1 MDNVVNNPS
10 NTNNAKKTSIINI
23 LIWPF
28 YTIANILI
36 FAVKGFKACF
46 YDLWLILFN
55 SASYKLDKIY
65 QSAKEEDLSSDDIYE
80 KTKKVKKAKVYKYS
94 AKTLA
99 KLEQEKAV
107 LLEDLQKAGATRT
120 KEPHMYLF
128 KVKDKNGK
136 IITGNMSGLSKL
148 DINSFLLNEGYEV
161 YSIKT
166 SSLIDFVYQ
175 KSTLFG
181 SKKMS
186 TKDLIFWL
194 TQLSTYIKAGLTLN
208 DAIKILNT
216 QIKGNSTRLRAFQSI
231 SYELSLGESFSAALE
246 KQGDMFPA
254 LLINMIKAAEASGTL
269 VETLDDMANYYTEI
283 NSTRKEMVS
292 AMTYPAIITIFAFGV
307 IVFILVYV
315 VPQFTD
321 IYENYGAEI
330 SGFTRFIINASGF
343 LKNNILYILVVLV
356 IIFVGIAICY
366 KYLKLFRTY
375 FQIFLM
381 HIPIVKNVIIY
392 KELTIFAKT
401 FASLLKNNVFITES
415 MGILSKITNNE
426 IYKAVLYRT
435 INNIIKGEKIS
446 EAFKDH
452 WAIPDVAYFMIVT
465 GEETG
470 RLADMMQKVSEYY
483 QELHRN
489 IVNNLKAFIEPIMI
503 TFLAVVVGSI
513 IIAVIIPMF
522 NIYSMIE

>member
-1 MDNVVNNPS
+1 M
-10 NTNNAKKTSIINI
+10 ALK
-23 LIWPF
+23 
-28 YTIANILI
+28 
-36 FAVKGFKACF
+36 
-46 YDLWLILFN
+46 
-55 SASYKLDKIY
+55 
-65 QSAKEEDLSSDDIYE
+65 
-80 KTKKVKKAKVYKYS
+80 
-94 AKTLA
+94 
-99 KLEQEKAV
+99 
-107 LLEDLQKAGATRT
+107 
-120 KEPHMYLF
+120 
-128 KVKDKNGK
+128 
-136 IITGNMSGLSKL
+136 
-148 DINSFLLNEGYEV
+148 
-161 YSIKT
+161 
-166 SSLIDFVYQ
+166 
-175 KSTLFG
+175 
-181 SKKMS
+181 S

-231 SYELSLGESFSAALE
+231 SYELSLGESFSTALE

-283 NSTRKEMVS
+283 NSTKKEMIS

-330 SGFTRFIINASGF
+330 SGFTRFIINASDF
-343 LKNNILYILVVLV
+343 LKNNILYILVVLAIIV
-356 IIFVGIAICY
+356 IGIAVAY

-375 FQIFLM
+375 FQILLM

-426 IYKAVLYRT
+426 IYKAILYRT

-452 WAIPDVAYFMIVT
+452 WAVPDVAYFMIVT